1 MKRFLPSNLSGQFAL
16 VMAVALLMASLVN
29 FVLLLGERQWHA
41 LWAIWAAK
49 AAFNAWRL
57 GGAAFLIHHIFMR
70 EFDAGLAVQAAQ
82 AEP

>member
-1 MKRFLPSNLSGQFAL
+1 MYASQHFTFIRNYMLLGF
-16 VMAVALLMASLVN
+16 VAIWCPA
-29 FVLLLGERQWHA
+29 LLLGERQWHA